1 MAMSQDPWH
10 PRHPKAD
17 GTLVCCPTQKPW
29 HKSHFRQGVKIDQY
43 LRPEA
48 HLGSLGL
55 GAQLL
60 RLAVVMHPKNI
71 ENRMVHFVNMSL
83 MNHS

>member
-1 MAMSQDPWH
+1 
-10 PRHPKAD
+10 
-17 GTLVCCPTQKPW
+17 
-29 HKSHFRQGVKIDQY
+29 VKIDQY

-71 ENRMVHFVNMSL
+71 ENRMVHFHEYVINESFIDIQ
-83 MNHS
+83 